1 MARNGFALALLAA
14 LALSGCSKLDS
25 VRDNLPFLGNKKA
38 KAAASA
44 EARTAAI
51 KARADS
57 VRKARK
63 IADSIAVARHAAC
76 VDSVRAEL
84 SRPAMKKKGKRKQ
97 APQPSPELIATQA
110 QTLCEQDAQAR
121 QPTIASKPQPADSA
135 KARVAKDTAR
145 HVAARD
151 TAVKAAPRDTAVKV
165 AARDTA
171 VKVAAR
177 DTAARKPAAVA
188 ARKDSSMQQSTDQS
202 AWADSVRKAKETEMS
217 RETFAYSG
225 GTRDPFVSLLNLAK
239 TGPEVADLQLVG
251 IYRNMRNAS
260 GSVAVF
266 REREGGKRHRLRA
279 GDQLGRS
286 RLVQIRER
294 DVVFMIEDFG
304 FERQE
309 TLSLRKQEDVTP

>member
-14 LALSGCSKLDS
+14 LALSGCSKLDGL
-25 VRDNLPFLGNKKA
+25 NLPFLGNKKA
-38 KAAASA
+38 KAAATA
-44 EARTAAI
+44 EARTAAL

-57 VRKARK
+57 VRKARR
-63 IADSIAVARHAAC
+63 IADSLAVVRHAAC

-84 SRPAMKKKGKRKQ
+84 SKPAMKKKGKRKQ

-110 QTLCEQDAQAR
+110 QTICEQGEQAPP
-121 QPTIASKPQPADSA
+121 PTIAAKPQPADSA
-135 KARVAKDTAR
+135 KAPAAKDTAR
-145 HVAARD
+145 SVAARD
-151 TAVKAAPRDTAVKV
+151 TAVKAASRDTA
-165 AARDTA
+165 AR
-171 VKVAAR
+171 VAAR
-177 DTAARKPAAVA
+177 DTAAPKPAAVA
-188 ARKDSSMQQSTDQS
+188 ARKDSSMQKSSDQS

-239 TGPEVADLQLVG
+239 SGPEVADLQLVG